1 MWAADPDL
9 GRTGPLWPQS
19 LSQVVAAHPLATG
32 ATDPAVTRQVL
43 AEAARAWRDSGNTLP
58 VSGFVALP
66 GLRTAVDWLSDPAA
80 VDGAAV
86 QALGLTDP
94 ADAPA
99 HRTRM
104 FWARVRAEETLLG
117 PAADALTVRA
127 LRLDP
132 DTAPDDAGR
141 AAARDLL
148 TRGFAA
154 GRNMTD
160 PEVTGAYAV
169 EAAGALTAPAL
180 LTLAGTAFGSG
191 RDWRDKPTLLPRL
204 DVFRVADTTVDAPWA
219 GVDAGGQSLPVP
231 YAVRAS
237 VDLEDSSHVQLTT
250 GGTSHRLSAAEFAE
264 LLAVDTALGATAA
277 TTPVLLLLDGLSGPD
292 PVLAETVARR
302 LGRPVWW
309 STSPVELSA
318 PDAAEGE
325 LPVLAPDLST
335 LSQPTAADWRHT
347 TPATAPAVGGPQV
360 PATPAPGPGAA
371 TPAVNNGSTPEPRT
385 SQDSAVQ
392 SAPPVQAPAL
402 QGPAPAEAKATG
414 PELTGPAEYAGTDTA
429 GTETSELE
437 TADTATAPPETAAPT
452 TSALPVAQPLPTG
465 SNSTPE
471 QPSSDEAPQR
481 SDSEAAP
488 EPGAPRPAATAPV
501 VGLSD
506 DVLPTDGLPADGLP
520 AAPPRH
526 ARSSLG
532 DPMEG
537 VEPTSLPA
545 TAPPV
550 APAPVRPP
558 QPLPSRT
565 LVAYGRD
572 ATSPSAEGERTLEV
586 LAAQVAATGLRNHR
600 AGASLPRVEV
610 TGYGA
615 VSAGPDR
622 APGGS
627 YGRRRATTAR
637 HRFARLLAAELDR
650 LQRDLPAGAPRL
662 TADDFTVVVRAM
674 ARVPA
679 DWAGTGALA
688 GVTRAELGRQAVIA
702 LHQQPDAVAVQKL
715 DTLRRRDRALRTGPL
730 DVDAIAR
737 RVLHLDPADTVGPD
751 TRTELFGLVGRAS
764 AAGRA
769 TGFAALAAYHLS
781 ELGVTAP
788 DRDRHFTVGGSRVP
802 GLNWGSGEVTALDT
816 TQGDLLEVDPAGGYD
831 VVSTSPTPWPTGR
844 TPYVVAADG
853 GRDRVAARLPDG
865 TVRELGTEEF
875 IELVAADLAREDLPA
890 DVPVVLAVPFAAD
903 GLLDL
908 PRRLADRIGR
918 TVWAHSGRVT
928 VESAPGEAA
937 TIDVVRT
944 PKTPRGD
951 WIASDPGLGPDPD
964 DDVPAW
970 HHEVVSR
977 ALVSALTGRQIGRAS
992 HHPAEFAE
1000 DFEED
1005 DRHLDR
1011 MGTFVHDDPATDRLS
1026 GAYDLPRP
1034 GPEDRAYRLD
1044 MHGRPGA
1051 LILAMRD
1058 GTTRDIDER
1067 EAGPWLRRR
1076 KSLTTL
1082 PKDHW
1087 VDLVVCWSGAPRDSA
1102 VPRPSA
1108 ASDAYDGPFVA
1119 DPLATVSMGQH
1130 VANATGRA
1138 VRLAYGSQ
1146 GTRSADG
1153 RYQRTLFT
1161 DARGRRHAWALAR
1174 PEPDDDGL
1182 DRLAED
1188 AGISPGDAEVTDEM
1202 RTATLRLVR
1211 ALRFTL
1217 GHDIDDDPGYREL
1230 LRGAA
1235 AIDQMW
1241 RSDNDFADAGPFTLD
1256 LLHRVIAAH
1265 PEAAAGADGAA
1276 TRRVLAEAAEHWR
1289 RYPGDGL
1296 IAFVELPAVEEA
1308 AQWLAQ
1314 GTAEDEAAA
1323 ALRMRTDEVGEAELS
1338 RIFWARVKALETLPE
1353 TGPESEEFSDRV
1365 LHRESG
1371 TGFAHARRAEALDI
1385 LTRAFAAGR
1394 DAAVTDVAAAYAL
1407 QEAGA
1412 YDDTALDTVRGTE
1425 DGTGRDYTGGQ
1436 PADVD
1441 LTRFR
1446 TPAGLADA
1454 PWAKGPTGKAEPVP
1468 YLVRAGA
1475 DPDDPD
1481 LIQVAWGGDTYATT
1495 PGEFAELLAA
1505 DPVLS
1510 REELTEPVLLAFPDP
1525 VPDPAALA
1533 EHVARRLGRTVW
1545 WTGFPVDLSGT
1556 DDSGDPVLTLHPAA
1570 DGTAPGATPWQRT
1583 RPAARPRP
1591 RRPGARSRPPGPARH
1606 GAATGPHRPAGSG
1619 RRPRRR
1625 AIDPGPR
1632 PPAPPHPIRDPGRR
1646 SPCRTRG
1653 TAGSTGSSRRR
1664 RRSSRCSSTTGGSG
1678 CGASART
1685 RRSTTSSWPRSP
1697 PSGCAAYTGPR
1708 ARPPGG

>member
-1 MWAADPDL
+1 M
-9 GRTGPLWPQS
+9 
-19 LSQVVAAHPLATG
+19 
-32 ATDPAVTRQVL
+32 
-43 AEAARAWRDSGNTLP
+43 
-58 VSGFVALP
+58 
-66 GLRTAVDWLSDPAA
+66 
-80 VDGAAV
+80 
-86 QALGLTDP
+86 
-94 ADAPA
+94 
-99 HRTRM
+99 
-104 FWARVRAEETLLG
+104 
-117 PAADALTVRA
+117 
-127 LRLDP
+127 
-132 DTAPDDAGR
+132 
-141 AAARDLL
+141 
-148 TRGFAA
+148 
-154 GRNMTD
+154 
-160 PEVTGAYAV
+160 
-169 EAAGALTAPAL
+169 
-180 LTLAGTAFGSG
+180 
-191 RDWRDKPTLLPRL
+191 
-204 DVFRVADTTVDAPWA
+204 
-219 GVDAGGQSLPVP
+219 
-231 YAVRAS
+231 
-237 VDLEDSSHVQLTT
+237 
-250 GGTSHRLSAAEFAE
+250 
-264 LLAVDTALGATAA
+264 
-277 TTPVLLLLDGLSGPD
+277 
-292 PVLAETVARR
+292 
-302 LGRPVWW
+302 
-309 STSPVELSA
+309 
-318 PDAAEGE
+318 
-325 LPVLAPDLST
+325 
-335 LSQPTAADWRHT
+335 
-347 TPATAPAVGGPQV
+347 
-360 PATPAPGPGAA
+360 
-371 TPAVNNGSTPEPRT
+371 
-385 SQDSAVQ
+385 
-392 SAPPVQAPAL
+392 
-402 QGPAPAEAKATG
+402 
-414 PELTGPAEYAGTDTA
+414 
-429 GTETSELE
+429 
-437 TADTATAPPETAAPT
+437 
-452 TSALPVAQPLPTG
+452 
-465 SNSTPE
+465 
-471 QPSSDEAPQR
+471 
-481 SDSEAAP
+481 
-488 EPGAPRPAATAPV
+488 
-501 VGLSD
+501 
-506 DVLPTDGLPADGLP
+506 
-520 AAPPRH
+520 
-526 ARSSLG
+526 
-532 DPMEG
+532 
-537 VEPTSLPA
+537 
-545 TAPPV
+545 
-550 APAPVRPP
+550 RPP

-572 ATSPSAEGERTLEV
+572 ATSPSAEGEWTLEV

-637 HRFARLLAAELDR
+637 NRFTRLLAAELDR
-650 LQRDLPAGAPRL
+650 LQQGLPSGAPRL

-730 DVDAIAR
+730 DVDAVAR
-737 RVLHLDPADTVGPD
+737 RVLHLDPADTVGAD

-816 TQGDLLEVDPAGGYD
+816 TQGDLLEADPAGGYD
-831 VVSTSPTPWPTGR
+831 VVSTSPTPWPAGR

-865 TVRELGTEEF
+865 TVRELDIEEF
-875 IELVAADLAREDLPA
+875 TELVAADLAREALPA

-908 PRRLADRIGR
+908 PRRLADRTGR

-951 WIASDPGLGPDPD
+951 WIASAPGLGPDPD

-1153 RYQRTLFT
+1153 QYQRTLFT
-1161 DARGRRHAWALAR
+1161 DARGRHHAWALAG

-1182 DRLAED
+1182 DRLAEV

-1323 ALRMRTDEVGEAELS
+1323 ALRIRTDEVGEAELS

-1353 TGPESEEFSDRV
+1353 TGPETEEFSDRI

-1371 TGFAHARRAEALDI
+1371 TGFAHARRAETLDI

-1412 YDDTALDTVRGTE
+1412 YEDTALDTVQGTE
-1425 DGTGRDYTGGQ
+1425 DGTGRDYTDGQ

-1475 DPDDPD
+1475 DADDPD
-1481 LIQVAWGGDTYATT
+1481 LIEVAWGGDAYATT
-1495 PGEFAELLAA
+1495 AGEFAELLAA

-1525 VPDPAALA
+1525 VSDPAALA
-1533 EHVARRLGRTVW
+1533 EQVARRLGRTVW
-1545 WTGFPVDLSGT
+1545 WTEFPVDLSGA
-1556 DDSGDPVLTLHPAA
+1556 DDSGDPVLTLYPSA

-1583 RPAARPRP
+1583 RPGRPASAEEAQRP
-1591 RRPGARSRPPGPARH
+1591 VPAPRSRA
-1606 GAATGPHRPAGSG
+1606 
-1619 RRPRRR
+1619 
-1625 AIDPGPR
+1625 
-1632 PPAPPHPIRDPGRR
+1632 
-1646 SPCRTRG
+1646 
-1653 TAGSTGSSRRR
+1653 
-1664 RRSSRCSSTTGGSG
+1664 
-1678 CGASART
+1678 
-1685 RRSTTSSWPRSP
+1685 
-1697 PSGCAAYTGPR
+1697 
-1708 ARPPGG
+1708 